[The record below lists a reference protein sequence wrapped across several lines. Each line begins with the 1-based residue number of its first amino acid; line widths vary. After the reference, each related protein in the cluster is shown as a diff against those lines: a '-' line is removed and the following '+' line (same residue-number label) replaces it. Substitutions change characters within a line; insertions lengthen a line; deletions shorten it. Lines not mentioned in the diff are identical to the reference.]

1 MAAKCVNRVGERAGV
16 VGGRSGR
23 RRLIDPTTCER
34 DYSTDEMEFMQALEA
49 YKRRTGRLFPTC
61 SEVLEVVR
69 SLGYSRAASA

>member
-1 MAAKCVNRVGERAGV
+1 MAANCVKHAGERTAA
-16 VGGRSGR
+16 SGNRRNR

-34 DYSTDEMEFMQALEA
+34 DYSADEMEFMQALEA

-69 SLGYSRAASA
+69 TLGYVRTASA